1 MDIPYK
7 IRAILLLNPLI
18 TALIA
23 DKIFPIFVSQGDNP
37 PAILYEFE
45 EREPMQSVSCKVR
58 VSTIA
63 LHCFSL
69 KYDEAKYIADL
80 IEQSLDKFH
89 DNEIHFCLME
99 SKKDIPESV
108 EEGSGQIYHVE
119 IIFNI
124 QSI

>member
-58 VSTIA
+58 VSKPFQLIA
-63 LHCFSL
+63 
-69 KYDEAKYIADL
+69 IA
-80 IEQSLDKFH
+80 FW
-89 DNEIHFCLME
+89 CLA
-99 SKKDIPESV
+99 V
-108 EEGSGQIYHVE
+108 HRR
-119 IIFNI
+119 F
-124 QSI
+124 